1 MRLAT
6 TALAL
11 TLAGAAA
18 LGAQAPAPGRPGT
31 PAPQAP
37 GAPGAPPQ
45 QNNRPRAVQ
54 VMTLTGPWPDGGAIP
69 APFSQAGRD
78 QSPALSWSNVPDGV
92 TSFALDR
99 PRPRRRH
106 RQRHRRPAALDGVEH
121 SRHRDGPARRGA
133 AGARRVRTAA
143 VRSAPAGRT
152 IADRPP
158 RRAVPRITTSSS
170 CMRSTPPVN
179 VRRRRRIARGDA
191 RGGDGG
197 DGRTHPRQGGLHGAL
212 QARTVGEALVR
223 LPGTRQSVHCRTSAV
238 ARNCTRL
245 PWHSICLSVRHR
257 DVSLGWR

>member
-11 TLAGAAA
+11 TLAGGAA

-78 QSPALSWSNVPDGV
+78 QSPALSWSNVPEGV
-92 TSFALDR
+92 TSFALIVHDLDAAIGNGTDDLLHWMVWNIPGTEKGVPAGVPQGPTR
-99 PRPRRRH
+99 PDGS
-106 RQRHRRPAALDGVEH
+106 RQIGASGPYYRGPAAPA
-121 SRHRDGPARRGA
+121 SGPAHHYVFELYA
-133 AGARRVRTAA
+133 L
-143 VRSAPAGRT
+143 
-152 IADRPP
+152 D
-158 RRAVPRITTSSS
+158 TT
-170 CMRSTPPVN
+170 VN
-179 VRRRRRIARGDA
+179 VARRRRIARGHP

-197 DGRTHPRQGGLHGAL
+197 HGGTYPRQGGLHGAL
-212 QARTVGEALVR
+212 QARTVGAGR
-223 LPGTRQSVHCRTSAV
+223 LRCREPGNGS
-238 ARNCTRL
+238 
-245 PWHSICLSVRHR
+245 LSDFR
-257 DVSLGWR
+257 DCP